1 MKNTRLIKVADY
13 AIVVLK
19 HLTSTAVAPLTS
31 MGSPSRSRSTWAQI
45 SFSFTEDCGG
55 EGG

>member
-1 MKNTRLIKVADY
+1 MTNTRLIKVADY